1 MTQDEIIREFVFQ
14 ASKQAGPVTFGQRAG
29 RNGYTKVF
37 GPNASATRPGTC
49 HISIE
54 HKYPAVSVTAQL
66 AAAMGATAPRTGWS
80 AGPNGGRFQHEILL
94 TQATAQYKTAQPFVA
109 ALIAAATKYGTW

>member
-54 HKYPAVSVTAQL
+54 HKYPAVSVAGGEK
-66 AAAMGATAPRTGWS
+66 ARKFGAV
-80 AGPNGGRFQHEILL
+80 FILNER
-94 TQATAQYKTAQPFVA
+94 V
-109 ALIAAATKYGTW
+109 